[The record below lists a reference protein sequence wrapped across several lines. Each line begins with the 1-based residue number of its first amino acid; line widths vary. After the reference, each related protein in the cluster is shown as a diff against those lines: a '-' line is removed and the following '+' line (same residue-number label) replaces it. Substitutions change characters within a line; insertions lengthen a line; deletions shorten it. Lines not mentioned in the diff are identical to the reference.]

1 MIRIEAAFKGITAD
15 DMFVYFSDPPQ
26 MKNMF
31 KEVKILDKFPDGS
44 FIRYWRL
51 KFPMMSERD
60 NIMLIQKM
68 QLPNGGMFINLK
80 TVEHPE
86 DPKYK
91 DVIRMM
97 HFL

>member
-1 MIRIEAAFKGITAD
+1 MIRTEAAFKGITAD
-15 DMFVYFSDPPQ
+15 DMFDYFSDPPQ
-26 MKNMF
+26 LKNMF

-51 KFPMMSERD
+51 KFPLMSERD

-68 QLPNGGMFINLK
+68 YLPNGGMFINLK
-80 TVEHPE
+80 TVDHPE

-91 DVIRMM
+91 DVIRML